1 MKLKTLTTG
10 LIFFI
15 GLVIG
20 QELSLHDCVNMAL
33 ENKETLESARLD
45 LQSAKAGKRGALS
58 NILPSISFTGGR
70 GETNYANDNLFTDNI
85 TWSAGVSGT
94 QTIYDGGGWWNRIAQ
109 ANNNYLIAE
118 QLERQ
123 VRTNIIVEVH
133 RAFFQVLKLEQLV
146 EVAQQNLELSEQQ
159 VELAQ
164 KRFDLGAAKKTDLL
178 KSEVARGTAQA
189 ALITQKSNL
198 GIALND
204 LRNAMG
210 LIHDKTKV
218 NIRENLSPIKPVQN
232 LNDAINILET
242 NNPVILAARMQLK
255 DAILRLKLARA
266 LRLPS
271 LSATVSYGANSAQFD
286 GLTDALNDDWT
297 IRSNLNLSLPIFSG
311 FALSTQTQQAKLAIK
326 KQENGVTTVIN
337 DVIAQVDNLIVTVN
351 DFFEII
357 PINADILASAEEDLK
372 LVNER
377 YRLGSA
383 SILELLD
390 AQVSVTRA
398 RVELVSS
405 KYDAQI
411 QETLL
416 KAQLGILDQ
425 QYE

>member
-1 MKLKTLTTG
+1 MSLKSLITG
-10 LIFFI
+10 SIFFI

-20 QELSLHDCVNMAL
+20 QELSLNDCVNIAL
-33 ENKETLESARLD
+33 ENKETLGSARLD
-45 LQSAKAGKRGALS
+45 LQSAQAGKRGALS
-58 NILPSISFTGGR
+58 NILPSINFTGGR
-70 GETNYANDNLFTDNI
+70 SETNYANNNLFTDN
-85 TWSAGVSGT
+85 TSWSAGVSGT

-109 ANNNYLIAE
+109 ANNNFLIAE

-123 VRTNIIVEVH
+123 IRTNVIVEVH
-133 RAFFQVLKLEQLV
+133 RAYFQVLKLEQLV
-146 EVAQQNLELSEQQ
+146 EVAKQNLELSEQQ

-189 ALITQKSNL
+189 ALIAQKSNL
-198 GIALND
+198 GIARND

-210 LIHDKTKV
+210 LINEDV
-218 NIRENLSPIKPVQN
+218 DLMLRENLTPIDPVQN
-232 LNDAINILET
+232 LNDAIIILET
-242 NNPVILAARMQLK
+242 YNPVILAAQMQLK
-255 DAILRLKLARA
+255 DAELRLKLARA

-271 LSATVSYGANSAQFD
+271 LNATMSYGANSAQLD

-297 IRSNLNLSLPIFSG
+297 LRTNLNLSFPLFNG
-311 FALSTQTQQAKLAIK
+311 FALSTQTQQAKLAIL
-326 KQENGVTTVIN
+326 KQENDVATITN

-351 DFFEII
+351 DFFKII
-357 PINADILASAEEDLK
+357 PINEEVLASAEEDLK
-372 LVNER
+372 LVSER

-411 QETLL
+411 QEALL
-416 KAQLGILDQ
+416 KAQLGILDK